1 MLSATSTRQTGRYEM
16 QSEIRRWIAE
26 SRKKLEG
33 KGLDDGDLNQL
44 EALLDDGS
52 RPLDD
57 EPRPL
62 DDGPRPLDDG
72 LRPLDD
78 GLRPKIMYLTARSTN
93 MRSGIVGWVEFVPG
107 EKPKLKLPGDE
118 PPYESVLEAVADGWR
133 VVQYPIPKLYEYK
146 DLENDYVGFDFIL
159 EKWN

>member
-57 EPRPL
+57 
-62 DDGPRPLDDG
+62 GS
-72 LRPLDD
+72 RPLDD

>member
-1 MLSATSTRQTGRYEM
+1 M

-44 EALLDDGS
+44 EALLDDG
-52 RPLDD
+52 P
-57 EPRPL
+57 
-62 DDGPRPLDDG
+62 
-72 LRPLDD
+72 
-78 GLRPKIMYLTARSTN
+78 RPKIMYLTARSTN

>member
-1 MLSATSTRQTGRYEM
+1 MTGPG
-16 QSEIRRWIAE
+16 RWMT
-26 SRKKLEG
+26 G
-33 KGLDDGDLNQL
+33 PGLWI
-44 EALLDDGS
+44 
-52 RPLDD
+52 
-57 EPRPL
+57 RPL
-62 DDGPRPLDDG
+62 DDGP
-72 LRPLDD
+72 
-78 GLRPKIMYLTARSTN
+78 RPKIMYLTARSTN

>member
-1 MLSATSTRQTGRYEM
+1 M
-16 QSEIRRWIAE
+16 QSEIRQWIAE

-33 KGLDDGDLNQL
+33 KGLDDGDLDRL
-44 EALLDDGS
+44 ETLLDG
-52 RPLDD
+52 
-57 EPRPL
+57 EP
-62 DDGPRPLDDG
+62 
-72 LRPLDD
+72 
-78 GLRPKIMYLTARSTN
+78 RPKIMYLTARSTN
-93 MRSGIVGWVEFVPG
+93 MRSGIVGWVVFVPG
-107 EKPKLKLPGDE
+107 EKPQLRLPGDE

>member
-1 MLSATSTRQTGRYEM
+1 M

-26 SRKKLEG
+26 SRKKLDG

-44 EALLDDGS
+44 EALLDNG
-52 RPLDD
+52 
-57 EPRPL
+57 PRPL
-62 DDGPRPLDDG
+62 DDGP
-72 LRPLDD
+72 
-78 GLRPKIMYLTARSTN
+78 RPKIMYLTARSTN

>member
-1 MLSATSTRQTGRYEM
+1 M
-16 QSEIRRWIAE
+16 QSEIRQWIAE

-33 KGLDDGDLNQL
+33 NGLDDGDLDRL
-44 EALLDDGS
+44 EAVLEDPS
-52 RPLDD
+52 P
-57 EPRPL
+57 
-62 DDGPRPLDDG
+62 
-72 LRPLDD
+72 
-78 GLRPKIMYLTARSTN
+78 PKIMYLTARSTN

-118 PPYESVLEAVADGWR
+118 PPYDSVLEAVADGWR

-159 EKWN
+159 EK